1 MTAYVI
7 SILQQLGTANLTCQ
21 AIVLVPTRE
30 RAQYVAQVDLTDLY
44 NYALLSACM
53 YVCMNVCMYVAQ
65 VDLTDLITM
74 LSFLHVCM
82 YVCMYICL
90 CTFACIYV
98 CMYVCMYVCI
108 RTYEQTM
115 YVYILLCIC
124 ICMNRKSSAWA
135 NSCQ

>member
-44 NYALLSACM
+44 NYTLLSACM

-65 VDLTDLITM
+65 VDLTDLYNYAL
-74 LSFLHVCM
+74 LSAYMYLRM
-82 YVCMYICL
+82 YVCM
-90 CTFACIYV
+90 
-98 CMYVCMYVCI
+98 
-108 RTYEQTM
+108 
-115 YVYILLCIC
+115 
-124 ICMNRKSSAWA
+124 
-135 NSCQ
+135 